1 MSNNPKLSF
10 FLASPSSEIHPEPL
24 VSEAGRL
31 LAVQDPV
38 CLCVI
43 SITKFDNLVQLTSA
57 LFSNDTPS
65 VSCICVGSNV
75 RVTGKS
81 DVGSSELVVN

>member
-10 FLASPSSEIHPEPL
+10 FLVSPSSEIYPEPL

-31 LAVQDPV
+31 LAVQDSV

-57 LFSNDTPS
+57 LFSNITPS
-65 VSCICVGSNV
+65 FSCICVGSNV